1 LRLAN
6 RLAQCGGSLLQT
18 LEKVI
23 PPMPISPSITGRNAL
38 VFLAVIAGAAALYWM
53 RGILTPLAMA
63 VFLAVMIDSFARV
76 LVERVPRFPKRLA
89 LPAAILLSITL
100 FGLAV
105 WVVTANGA
113 SFVIQMR
120 EYAPRLN
127 EVIAKVASLVGI
139 KVAPTI
145 GDLINQLNPSK
156 YAGAAA
162 QSLQNFASNAV
173 LVLIYLGFII
183 ASRRGFSR
191 KIVALYPHHA
201 ERDGAMQLF
210 QRIRNG
216 IEQYLWIQTVTGLII
231 AVGAWLVMMLVG
243 LDNAAFWAFL
253 IFVAAYIPIL
263 GGAIGCFLPPLF
275 ALVQFPHSF
284 WPALILFGA
293 LQGIFFVVGNVILPR
308 MQGDTLNM
316 DPTVVLLSLA
326 VWGALWGVTGMFLST
341 PLTVAL
347 MLIMAQFDGTRWI
360 AILLSEDGDP
370 SGDALDRK
378 PPGSAKH
385 VEPKKKPAS
394 RSTSQQ
400 NVAEGS

>member
-1 LRLAN
+1 LHRAN
-6 RLAQCGGSLLQT
+6 RVAQSGHSLLQT
-18 LEKVI
+18 FEKEN
-23 PPMPISPSITGRNAL
+23 PPMSISPSITGRNAL

-76 LVERVPRFPKRLA
+76 LLERVPRFPKNLA
-89 LPAAILLSITL
+89 LPSAILLSMAI
-100 FGLAV
+100 FGLCV

-113 SFVIQMR
+113 SFVVQMR

-127 EVIAKVASLVGI
+127 DVIAKVAGLVGI

-145 GDLINQLNPSK
+145 GDLINQLNPSR
-156 YAGAAA
+156 YVGAAA

-183 ASRRGFSR
+183 ASRRGFNR
-191 KIVALYPHHA
+191 KIVALYPHRA

-216 IEQYLWIQTVTGLII
+216 IEQYLWIQTVTGLMI
-231 AVGAWLVMMLVG
+231 AAAAWAVMMLVG
-243 LDNAAFWAFL
+243 LDNALFWAFL
-253 IFVAAYIPIL
+253 IFIAAYIPIL
-263 GGAIGCFLPPLF
+263 GGAIGCILPPLF
-275 ALVQFPHSF
+275 ALVQFPDSF
-284 WPALILFGA
+284 WPAVILFGA
-293 LQGIFFVVGNVILPR
+293 LELIYFVVGNVILPR

-341 PLTVAL
+341 PLTVGV
-347 MLIMAQFDGTRWI
+347 MLILAQFDGTRWI

-370 SGDALDRK
+370 SGDSLDT
-378 PPGSAKH
+378 PPAGAS
-385 VEPKKKPAS
+385 PKKGALPSGS
-394 RSTSQQ
+394 RQKSP
-400 NVAEGS
+400 EGT

>member
-1 LRLAN
+1 MA
-6 RLAQCGGSLLQT
+6 
-18 LEKVI
+18 
-23 PPMPISPSITGRNAL
+23 ISPSITGRNAL
-38 VFLAVIAGAAALYWM
+38 VFLAVIAGGAALYWM

-76 LVERVPRFPKRLA
+76 LVERVPGFPKGLA
-89 LPAAILLSITL
+89 LPSAIILSIIM
-100 FGLAV
+100 FGGSV
-105 WVVTANGA
+105 WVVSANGA
-113 SFVIQMR
+113 GFVGQIR
-120 EYAPRLN
+120 DYAPRLN
-127 EVIAKVASLVGI
+127 EVIAKVASLVGV

-145 GDLINQLNPSK
+145 GDLIDQLDPSK

-162 QSLQNFASNAV
+162 QALQNFASNAI

-216 IEQYLWIQTVTGLII
+216 IEQYLWIQTVTGLMI
-231 AVGAWLVMMLVG
+231 AALAWVVMLLLR
-243 LDNAAFWAFL
+243 LDNAMFWAFL
-253 IFVAAYIPIL
+253 IFVAAYIPII
-263 GGAIGCFLPPLF
+263 GGAIGCILPPLF
-275 ALVQFPHSF
+275 ALVQFPDSF

-293 LQGIFFVVGNVILPR
+293 LELIFFVVGNVIYPR
-308 MQGDTLNM
+308 MQGDSLNI

-326 VWGALWGVTGMFLST
+326 LWGALWGVTGMFLST

-370 SGDALDRK
+370 SGYGLDHK
-378 PPGSAKH
+378 APGASKTSPPD
-385 VEPKKKPAS
+385 KKAGAPPRS
-394 RSTSQQ
+394 RQKSVKGT
-400 NVAEGS
+400 

>member
-1 LRLAN
+1 
-6 RLAQCGGSLLQT
+6 
-18 LEKVI
+18 
-23 PPMPISPSITGRNAL
+23 MPTSPSTTGRNAL
-38 VFLAVIAGAAALYWM
+38 VFLAVIAGGATLYWM

-76 LVERVPRFPKRLA
+76 LVARVPRFPKHLA
-89 LPAAILLSITL
+89 LPAAIVLSIAL
-100 FGLAV
+100 FAASV

-113 SFVIQMR
+113 SFFGQMR
-120 EYAPRLN
+120 DYAPRLN

-145 GDLINQLNPSK
+145 GELIDQLDPAK

-162 QSLQNFASNAV
+162 HSLQDFASNAV

-216 IEQYLWIQTVTGLII
+216 VEQYLWIQTVTGLMI
-231 AVGAWLVMMLVG
+231 AAAAWVVMMLLR
-243 LDNAAFWAFL
+243 LDNALFWAFL

-263 GGAIGCFLPPLF
+263 GGAIACFLPPLF
-275 ALVQFPHSF
+275 ALVQFPDSF
-284 WPALILFGA
+284 APAVILFVA
-293 LQGIFFVVGNVILPR
+293 LQVIFFLVGNVVLPR
-308 MQGDTLNM
+308 MQGDSLNM

-341 PLTVAL
+341 PLTVAA
-347 MLIMAQFDGTRWI
+347 MLILAQFDGTRWI

-370 SGDALDRK
+370 SGEALSRRS
-378 PPGSAKH
+378 PGT
-385 VEPKKKPAS
+385 PKKAPPDKKAGPS
-394 RSTSQQ
+394 PPSQRKS
-400 NVAEGS
+400 VKGA

>member
-1 LRLAN
+1 MWTR
-6 RLAQCGGSLLQT
+6 LLQT
-18 LEKVI
+18 PEKVI

-76 LVERVPRFPKRLA
+76 LVERLPRFPKRLA

-113 SFVIQMR
+113 SFVVQMR

-201 ERDGAMQLF
+201 ERDGAVQLF

-231 AVGAWLVMMLVG
+231 AVGAWLVMMVVG

-275 ALVQFPHSF
+275 ALVQFPHTF

-293 LQGIFFVVGNVILPR
+293 LQGIFFIVGNVILPR

-370 SGDALDRK
+370 SGDGLDRK
-378 PPGSAKH
+378 PPGSPKH
-385 VEPKKKPAS
+385 AAPKKKPAS
-394 RSTSQQ
+394 RSTSRQ

>member
-1 LRLAN
+1 MCGQSFTDARLK
-6 RLAQCGGSLLQT
+6 T
-18 LEKVI
+18 EKEI
-23 PPMPISPSITGRNAL
+23 PPMSISPSITGRNAL
-38 VFLAVIAGAAALYWM
+38 VFLAVIAGGAALYWM

-76 LVERVPRFPKRLA
+76 LVERVPRFPKSLA
-89 LPAAILLSITL
+89 LPAAIILSITM
-100 FGLAV
+100 FGLSV
-105 WVVTANGA
+105 WVVTANGT
-113 SFVIQMR
+113 SFVLQMR

-183 ASRRGFSR
+183 ASRRGFNR
-191 KIVALYPHHA
+191 KIVSLYPHHT

-216 IEQYLWIQTVTGLII
+216 VEQYLWIQTVTGLMI
-231 AVGAWLVMMLVG
+231 AVAAWVVMMLLR
-243 LDNAAFWAFL
+243 LDNALFWAFL
-253 IFVAAYIPIL
+253 IFVAAYIPII
-263 GGAIGCFLPPLF
+263 GGAVGCILPPLF
-275 ALVQFPHSF
+275 ALVQFPDSF
-284 WPALILFGA
+284 LPALILFGA
-293 LQGIFFVVGNVILPR
+293 LELIFFVVGNVIYPR
-308 MQGDTLNM
+308 MQGESLNI

-326 VWGALWGVTGMFLST
+326 LWGALWGVTGMFLST

-360 AILLSEDGDP
+360 AILLSEDGNP
-370 SGDALDRK
+370 SGDSLDRK
-378 PPGSAKH
+378 APAAPSQTPPDKKDGSSPPLRRKS
-385 VEPKKKPAS
+385 VKG
-394 RSTSQQ
+394 T
-400 NVAEGS
+400 

>member
-1 LRLAN
+1 M
-6 RLAQCGGSLLQT
+6 S
-18 LEKVI
+18 I
-23 PPMPISPSITGRNAL
+23 PASITGRNAL
-38 VFLAVIAGAAALYWM
+38 VFLAVIAGGAALYWM

-76 LVERVPRFPKRLA
+76 LVLRVPRFPRTLA
-89 LPAAILLSITL
+89 LPAAIFLSIAI
-100 FGLAV
+100 FGGAV
-105 WVVTANGA
+105 WVVTANGTE
-113 SFVIQMR
+113 FVLQMR

-127 EVIAKVASLVGI
+127 GVIAKVASLVGI

-162 QSLQNFASNAV
+162 QSLQNFASSAI

-216 IEQYLWIQTVTGLII
+216 VEQYLWIQTVTGLMI
-231 AVGAWLVMMLVG
+231 AIAAFVVMLLLR
-243 LDNAAFWAFL
+243 LDNALFWAFL

-263 GGAIGCFLPPLF
+263 GGAVGCILPPLF
-275 ALVQFPHSF
+275 ALVQFPDSF

-293 LQGIFFVVGNVILPR
+293 LELIFFVVGNVIYPR
-308 MQGDTLNM
+308 MQGDSLNI

-347 MLIMAQFDGTRWI
+347 MLIMAQFEGTRWI

-370 SGDALDRK
+370 SGAGLDRK
-378 PPGSAKH
+378 APGASHKGPSDKKAGASTGSRQKSAKG
-385 VEPKKKPAS
+385 A
-394 RSTSQQ
+394 
-400 NVAEGS
+400 

>member
-1 LRLAN
+1 
-6 RLAQCGGSLLQT
+6 
-18 LEKVI
+18 
-23 PPMPISPSITGRNAL
+23 
-38 VFLAVIAGAAALYWM
+38 
-53 RGILTPLAMA
+53 
-63 VFLAVMIDSFARV
+63 
-76 LVERVPRFPKRLA
+76 
-89 LPAAILLSITL
+89 
-100 FGLAV
+100 
-105 WVVTANGA
+105 
-113 SFVIQMR
+113 MR

-216 IEQYLWIQTVTGLII
+216 VEQYLWIQTVTGLMI
-231 AVGAWLVMMLVG
+231 AVAAWVAMMVLR
-243 LDNAAFWAFL
+243 LDNALFWAFL
-253 IFVAAYIPIL
+253 IFMAAYIPII
-263 GGAIGCFLPPLF
+263 GGAVGCILPPLF

-293 LQGIFFVVGNVILPR
+293 LQLIFFVVGNVIYPR
-308 MQGDTLNM
+308 MQGDSLNV
-316 DPTVVLLSLA
+316 DPTVILLSLA

-360 AILLSEDGDP
+360 AILLSEDGNP

-378 PPGSAKH
+378 PPGSPKH
-385 VEPKKKPAS
+385 AEPKKKTAS
-394 RSTSQQ
+394 KSTSQQ
-400 NVAEGS
+400 NVVEGS

>member
-1 LRLAN
+1 M
-6 RLAQCGGSLLQT
+6 S
-18 LEKVI
+18 V
-23 PPMPISPSITGRNAL
+23 SPSITGRNAL

-76 LVERVPRFPKRLA
+76 LVHRVPRFPKNLA
-89 LPAAILLSITL
+89 LPAAILLSIAM
-100 FGLAV
+100 FGLSV

-113 SFVIQMR
+113 SFVGQMR
-120 EYAPRLN
+120 DYAPRLN
-127 EVIAKVASLVGI
+127 EVIAKVAALVGVE
-139 KVAPTI
+139 VAPTI
-145 GDLINQLNPSK
+145 GELIDQLNPSR

-231 AVGAWLVMMLVG
+231 AVAAWLVMMVVG
-243 LDNAAFWAFL
+243 LDNALFWAFL
-253 IFVAAYIPIL
+253 IFIAAYIPIL
-263 GGAIGCFLPPLF
+263 GGAVGCILPPLF
-275 ALVQFPHSF
+275 ALVQFPHTF
-284 WPALILFGA
+284 LPALILFIA
-293 LQGIFFVVGNVILPR
+293 LEIIYFVVGNVILPR

-341 PLTVAL
+341 PLTVAV
-347 MLIMAQFDGTRWI
+347 MLILAQFDGTRWI

-370 SGDALDRK
+370 SGAALDT
-378 PPGSAKH
+378 PPAGAP
-385 VEPKKKPAS
+385 PKKRGQAS
-394 RSTSQQ
+394 HRKIT
-400 NVAEGS
+400 AKD

>member
-1 LRLAN
+1 M
-6 RLAQCGGSLLQT
+6 S
-18 LEKVI
+18 
-23 PPMPISPSITGRNAL
+23 ISPSITGRNAL

-76 LVERVPRFPKRLA
+76 LVERVPRFPRNLA
-89 LPAAILLSITL
+89 LPAAIFLSIAM
-100 FGLAV
+100 FAAAV

-113 SFVIQMR
+113 SFVGQIR
-120 EYAPRLN
+120 DYAPRLN

-162 QSLQNFASNAV
+162 QSLQNFASNAI

-201 ERDGAMQLF
+201 ERDGAVQLF

-216 IEQYLWIQTVTGLII
+216 VEQYLWIQTVTGLMI
-231 AVGAWLVMMLVG
+231 AAAAWVVMMLLR
-243 LDNAAFWAFL
+243 LDNALFWAFL
-253 IFVAAYIPIL
+253 IFVAAYIPII
-263 GGAIGCFLPPLF
+263 GGAVGCILPPLF
-275 ALVQFPHSF
+275 ALVQFPDSF

-293 LQGIFFVVGNVILPR
+293 LELIFFVVGNVIYPR
-308 MQGDTLNM
+308 MQGDSLNI

-347 MLIMAQFDGTRWI
+347 MLIMAQFEGTRWI

-370 SGDALDRK
+370 SGAGLDRK
-378 PPGSAKH
+378 TPGAPDKTSSDKKAGSA
-385 VEPKKKPAS
+385 PAS
-394 RSTSQQ
+394 RQKSTRGTS
-400 NVAEGS
+400 NPK

>member
-1 LRLAN
+1 M
-6 RLAQCGGSLLQT
+6 S
-18 LEKVI
+18 
-23 PPMPISPSITGRNAL
+23 ISPSITGRNAL
-38 VFLAVIAGAAALYWM
+38 VFLAVIAGGAALYWM

-76 LVERVPRFPKRLA
+76 LVERVPKFPKSLA
-89 LPAAILLSITL
+89 LPAAIVLSITM
-100 FGLAV
+100 FGLSV
-105 WVVTANGA
+105 WVVTANGT
-113 SFVIQMR
+113 SFVLQMR

-183 ASRRGFSR
+183 ASRRGFNR
-191 KIVALYPHHA
+191 KIVSLYPHHT

-216 IEQYLWIQTVTGLII
+216 VEQYLWIQTVTGLMI
-231 AVGAWLVMMLVG
+231 AVAAWVVMMLLR
-243 LDNAAFWAFL
+243 LDNALFWAFL
-253 IFVAAYIPIL
+253 IFVAAYIPII
-263 GGAIGCFLPPLF
+263 GGAVGCILPPLF
-275 ALVQFPHSF
+275 ALVQFPDSF
-284 WPALILFGA
+284 LPALILFGA
-293 LQGIFFVVGNVILPR
+293 LELIFFVVGNVIYPR
-308 MQGDTLNM
+308 MQGDSLNI

-326 VWGALWGVTGMFLST
+326 LWGALWGVTGMFLST

-360 AILLSEDGDP
+360 AILLSEDGNP
-370 SGDALDRK
+370 SGDSLDRK
-378 PPGSAKH
+378 VPAAPPKAPS
-385 VEPKKKPAS
+385 EKKP
-394 RSTSQQ
+394 RSSPSSQQ
-400 NVAEGS
+400 KSVKGT